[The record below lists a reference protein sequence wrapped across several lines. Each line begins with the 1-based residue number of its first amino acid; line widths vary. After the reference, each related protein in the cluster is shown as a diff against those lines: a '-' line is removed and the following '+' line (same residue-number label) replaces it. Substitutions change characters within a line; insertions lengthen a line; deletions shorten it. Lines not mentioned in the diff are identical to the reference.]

1 MAGRSTDAM
10 MGQTKGGSV
19 HTVMLSVMI
28 ALAACLLLLVAFG
41 LATTHIDSRRRF
53 R

>member
-1 MAGRSTDAM
+1 MAGRPTEAI

-19 HTVMLSVMI
+19 HIVMLSVM
-28 ALAACLLLLVAFG
+28 
-41 LATTHIDSRRRF
+41 IDSRRRF